1 MKAIT
6 KFKVL
11 IIIFFLMSLCFTAI
25 YALDAVIMPTVMVT
39 CDAEM
44 KAKASEIINKAI
56 FNEYSNN
63 FNYGEIITVEKDGE
77 GNISMLKTDT
87 LKMNKI
93 ATNVALSAQE
103 EIKKV
108 GEIGIR
114 LPLGYLTKNNILAY
128 YGPKVTVRMQP
139 IGHIETKYISKF
151 ETAGINQTRHKI
163 YVEAKTKIK
172 VILPM
177 ASSDVEIVNQVPIA
191 ETIIVGKVPQTSLQM
206 DLKNNQMGEELIGQ

>member
-6 KFKVL
+6 KLKLL
-11 IIIFFLMSLCFTAI
+11 IIVFFLISLSFTAI
-25 YALDAVIMPTVMVT
+25 YALDSVIMPTVMVT

-44 KAKASEIINKAI
+44 KAKATEIINKAI
-56 FNEYSNN
+56 FEEYSNN
-63 FNYGEIITVEKDGE
+63 FNYGEIINVEKDGE
-77 GNISMLKTDT
+77 GNISMIRTDT

-93 ATNVALSAQE
+93 ATGVALNAQE
-103 EIKKV
+103 EIRRI
-108 GEIGIR
+108 GEVGIR
-114 LPLGYLTKNNILAY
+114 LPFGYLAKNNILAY

-163 YVEAKTKIK
+163 YLEAKTKIK
-172 VILPM
+172 VIIPM
-177 ASSDVEIVNQVPIA
+177 ASSDMEIVNQVPIA

-206 DLKNNQMGEELIGQ
+206 DLNKNLLQNETIGQ

>member
-6 KFKVL
+6 KFKLL
-11 IIIFFLMSLCFTAI
+11 IIVFFLISLSFTAI

-44 KAKASEIINKAI
+44 KAKATEIINKAI
-56 FNEYSNN
+56 FEEYSNN
-63 FNYGEIITVEKDGE
+63 FNYGEIINVEKDGE
-77 GNISMLKTDT
+77 GNISMIRTDT

-93 ATNVALSAQE
+93 ATGVALNAQE
-103 EIKKV
+103 EIRRI
-108 GEIGIR
+108 GEVGIR
-114 LPLGYLTKNNILAY
+114 LPFGYLAKNNILAY

-163 YVEAKTKIK
+163 YLEAKTKIK
-172 VILPM
+172 VIIPM
-177 ASSDVEIVNQVPIA
+177 ASSDMEIVNQVPIA

-206 DLKNNQMGEELIGQ
+206 DLNRGLSQNETIGQ

>member
-6 KFKVL
+6 KFKIL
-11 IIIFFLMSLCFTAI
+11 IIIFFLMSLGFTAI

>member
-6 KFKVL
+6 KFKLL
-11 IIIFFLMSLCFTAI
+11 IIVFFLISLSFTAI

-44 KAKASEIINKAI
+44 KAKATEIINKAI
-56 FNEYSNN
+56 FEEYSNN
-63 FNYGEIITVEKDGE
+63 FNYGEIINVEKDGE
-77 GNISMLKTDT
+77 GNISMIRTDT

-93 ATNVALSAQE
+93 ATGVALNAQE
-103 EIKKV
+103 EIRRI
-108 GEIGIR
+108 GEVGIR
-114 LPLGYLTKNNILAY
+114 LPFGYLAKNNILAY

-163 YVEAKTKIK
+163 YLEAKTKIK
-172 VILPM
+172 IIIPM
-177 ASSDVEIVNQVPIA
+177 ASSDMEIVNQVPIA

-206 DLKNNQMGEELIGQ
+206 DLNRGLSQNETIGQ

>member
-1 MKAIT
+1 
-6 KFKVL
+6 
-11 IIIFFLMSLCFTAI
+11 
-25 YALDAVIMPTVMVT
+25 MPTVMVT

-44 KAKASEIINKAI
+44 KAKATEIINKAI
-56 FNEYSNN
+56 FEEYSNN
-63 FNYGEIITVEKDGE
+63 FNYGEIINVEKDGE
-77 GNISMLKTDT
+77 GNISMIRTDT

-93 ATNVALSAQE
+93 ATGVALNAQE
-103 EIKKV
+103 EIRRI
-108 GEIGIR
+108 GEVGIR
-114 LPLGYLTKNNILAY
+114 LPFGYLAKNNILAY

-163 YVEAKTKIK
+163 YLEAKTKIK

-177 ASSDVEIVNQVPIA
+177 ASSDMEIVNQVPIA

-206 DLKNNQMGEELIGQ
+206 DLSRGLLQNEIIGQ

>member
-6 KFKVL
+6 KLKLL
-11 IIIFFLMSLCFTAI
+11 IIVFFLISLSFTAI
-25 YALDAVIMPTVMVT
+25 YALDSVIMPTVMVT

-44 KAKASEIINKAI
+44 KAKATEIINKAI
-56 FNEYSNN
+56 FEEYSNN
-63 FNYGEIITVEKDGE
+63 FNYGEIINVEKDGE
-77 GNISMLKTDT
+77 GNISMIRTDT

-93 ATNVALSAQE
+93 ATGVALNAQE
-103 EIKKV
+103 EIRRI
-108 GEIGIR
+108 GEVGIR
-114 LPLGYLTKNNILAY
+114 LPFGYLAKNNILAY

-163 YVEAKTKIK
+163 YLEAKTKIK
-172 VILPM
+172 VIIPM
-177 ASSDVEIVNQVPIA
+177 ASSDMEIVNQVPIA

-206 DLKNNQMGEELIGQ
+206 DLNKDLLQNETIGQ